1 MWLVRMYTQVETN
14 VVSVE
19 RIKEYC
25 DLTPEAPMEIEYNDK
40 QLPENWPEK
49 GEVIFEDYSTTY
61 RKELD
66 PSLRG
71 VSFKI
76 NPGEKIGIC
85 GRSGSGKSTLTLGI
99 FRILEPLLGKIII
112 DGIDITQLGLN
123 YRKKLSIIPQEGVA
137 FEGSVRYN
145 LDPFDEYTNDNLVE
159 ALKLSHLYPHIEK
172 MCKEDIDLKPE
183 NQSADA
189 PDVAKSEVTIDQL
202 LETKITD
209 NGSNLSAGTKQLLC
223 LARALLN
230 KSKVLILDEAT
241 SSVDAETDK
250 IIQETIRSEF
260 GDKTILSVAHRLDS
274 ILDNDKIIVLEGGE
288 LKEFDTPENLINDQ
302 TSIFYSL
309 CQKGGYLKDK
319 TAELKQ
325 E

>member
-1 MWLVRMYTQVETN
+1 
-14 VVSVE
+14 
-19 RIKEYC
+19 
-25 DLTPEAPMEIEYNDK
+25 
-40 QLPENWPEK
+40 
-49 GEVIFEDYSTTY
+49 
-61 RKELD
+61 
-66 PSLRG
+66 
-71 VSFKI
+71 
-76 NPGEKIGIC
+76 
-85 GRSGSGKSTLTLGI
+85 
-99 FRILEPLLGKIII
+99 
-112 DGIDITQLGLN
+112 
-123 YRKKLSIIPQEGVA
+123 
-137 FEGSVRYN
+137 
-145 LDPFDEYTNDNLVE
+145 
-159 ALKLSHLYPHIEK
+159 
-172 MCKEDIDLKPE
+172 
-183 NQSADA
+183 
-189 PDVAKSEVTIDQL
+189 
-202 LETKITD
+202 
-209 NGSNLSAGTKQLLC
+209 LSAGTKQLLC